1 MTPFQLFLFIIS
13 AVVFYI
19 FFKKLFSEDYPKRGI
34 DFEANRDDEQI
45 GGISRPDKIFSQPT
59 VQPTRLEQLIS
70 MADESVQ
77 QDDMVEA
84 KKALESAMI
93 VDDSNIDVISRYA
106 FVLNKM
112 NDFVAAKEQYL
123 KVIELNPQ
131 DDMAHASLANI
142 LHQLGE
148 DDNAFI
154 HHNKSIE
161 LDAEYAPHYYNYAN
175 THYDREEYSAALKL
189 YEKAYSLDN
198 DLVEAKEMI
207 DKLKS
212 SESL

>member
-131 DDMAHASLANI
+131 YDMAHASLANI

>member
-84 KKALESAMI
+84 KKALESAII

-189 YEKAYSLDN
+189 YETAYSLD
-198 DLVEAKEMI
+198 DELVEAKEMI